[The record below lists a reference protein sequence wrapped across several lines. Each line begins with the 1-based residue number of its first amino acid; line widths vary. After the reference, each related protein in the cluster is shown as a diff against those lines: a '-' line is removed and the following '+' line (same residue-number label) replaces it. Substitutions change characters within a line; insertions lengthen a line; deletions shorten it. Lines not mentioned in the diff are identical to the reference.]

1 MPNKLLA
8 VTSNAGTYQ
17 IEEHKNSSLVVIL
30 LSLNSFQHNNYVTLS
45 LFIHTAYRVYMDL
58 TAMLAAILAAI
69 LEPKNIFRLVELLLK
84 NKVVSLMLVVSLLLS
99 SRKAFFNV
107 ILERWPYW
115 RLYFDLTKPQ

>member
-30 LSLNSFQHNNYVTLS
+30 LCLNSFQHNNYVTLS

-99 SRKAFFNV
+99 SRKACNFRKV
-107 ILERWPYW
+107 AILEIVFR
-115 RLYFDLTKPQ
+115 FN

>member
-30 LSLNSFQHNNYVTLS
+30 LCLNSFQHNNYVTLS
-45 LFIHTAYRVYMDL
+45 LVIHTAYRVYMDL

>member
-1 MPNKLLA
+1 
-8 VTSNAGTYQ
+8 
-17 IEEHKNSSLVVIL
+17 
-30 LSLNSFQHNNYVTLS
+30 
-45 LFIHTAYRVYMDL
+45 MDL

>member
-30 LSLNSFQHNNYVTLS
+30 LCLNSFQHNYVTLS

-115 RLYFDLTKPQ
+115 TLHFDLTKPQ

>member
-1 MPNKLLA
+1 
-8 VTSNAGTYQ
+8 
-17 IEEHKNSSLVVIL
+17 
-30 LSLNSFQHNNYVTLS
+30 
-45 LFIHTAYRVYMDL
+45 MDL

-115 RLYFDLTKPQ
+115 TLHFDLTKPQ